1 MSDTFRNSRAG
12 GRSRQSSAADRIMA
26 VQNARNKGTGARRGG
41 SGRRRGRGRGRG
53 QGPDMAKIVLI
64 AIGVVIFLICVA
76 VGLQSCA
83 RSGRQDAGSETS
95 TEETTT
101 EPETEIEAEITV
113 NGIQIHGLTKSEAM
127 EKVLADMGW
136 KMKVT
141 FGDSTEELPNLM
153 EANVDAVIEEALAK
167 KESGDYTVQTDG
179 LDDAV
184 QVEVKALA
192 AKWDVEPKNGSIASY
207 DKSTEKF
214 TFAGAQTGKKIDQ
227 EKLASDIT
235 AAMKAG
241 EYDKTITATANE
253 VQPEITEAQARD
265 NFKKIGTYTTTT
277 TTNKDRNEN
286 IRLACAAINGTILQP
301 GGEFSFNKMTGNRTT
316 EKGYKPAGA
325 YSNGVVVQEP
335 GGGVCQVS
343 STMYR
348 VAFQS
353 GMQITYRRSH
363 TFEPNYVTPGQDAA
377 ISWDIPDFRFINTS
391 KAAIGIR
398 ANYSNRKMTVSFYG
412 VPVLEEGITW
422 SLESEKTDEL
432 PPPEPTYVEDP
443 TLDPGTEVTQKA
455 GTNGSRWIT
464 YKIVSKNGT
473 VVEKTEDHAK
483 TYKGHAAVIRRN
495 TGSVKVAASE
505 TTVAESTSAAI
516 DGMPDGYVPG
526 ESVAPE
532 SSAAATTAAST
543 SGSETKSTHSET
555 KSTQSETTAASTTA
569 AATTAATEAA
579 TTAAPTTAASTTA
592 AAPNGPGDEATATP
606 STEAIGNIAGF
617 PGDGN

>member
-1 MSDTFRNSRAG
+1 MIG
-12 GRSRQSSAADRIMA
+12 GAI
-26 VQNARNKGTGARRGG
+26 
-41 SGRRRGRGRGRG
+41 
-53 QGPDMAKIVLI
+53 ICLI
-64 AIGVVIFLICVA
+64 LIIGVIRLISGLFGHGKEKTTDTVA
-76 VGLQSCA
+76 
-83 RSGRQDAGSETS
+83 EES
-95 TEETTT
+95 TFQASD
-101 EPETEIEAEITV
+101 ISV
-113 NGIQIHGLTKSEAM
+113 NGISLKGMTKSEA
-127 EKVLADMGW
+127 KAAI
-136 KMKVT
+136 
-141 FGDSTEELPNLM
+141 
-153 EANVDAVIEEALAK
+153 EAKFPWNVKISYNGESVDADNMIDTELDAFLDGISADKNGGE
-167 KESGDYTVQTDG
+167 YTFS
-179 LDDAV
+179 
-184 QVEVKALA
+184 VEDSEDLQSAA
-192 AKWDVEPKNGSIASY
+192 AKWDVKAKNSSISEYDAAS
-207 DKSTEKF
+207 DKFLF
-214 TFAGAQTGKKIDQ
+214 TDGTPGKAVDQ
-227 EKLASDIT
+227 EKLAADLVEAVTSRNYDAVIQAEVNET
-235 AAMKAG
+235 APELSEADAR
-241 EYDKTITATANE
+241 EQYQRLSTFTTETTANE
-253 VQPEITEAQARD
+253 KRNTNVKLAAQ
-265 NFKKIGTYTTTT
+265 
-277 TTNKDRNEN
+277 
-286 IRLACAAINGTILQP
+286 AINGTIVQP
-301 GGEFSFNKMTGNRTT
+301 GEEFSFNKVVGPRTA
-316 EKGYKPAGA
+316 EKGYQEAAA
-325 YSNGVVVQEP
+325 YSGGEVVQEP

-412 VPVLEEGITW
+412 VPVLEKGITW

-455 GTNGSRWIT
+455 ATNGSRWIT

-543 SGSETKSTHSET
+543 SGSETKSS
-555 KSTQSETTAASTTA
+555 QSETTAASTTA

-592 AAPNGPGDEATATP
+592 AAPNGPGDETTATP

>member
-1 MSDTFRNSRAG
+1 MNRERDQRGSRG
-12 GRSRQSSAADRIMA
+12 PRDQRDPRTQRDQRDEYRQHSPAWIRAQRRKRKQILRRRIMI
-26 VQNARNKGTGARRGG
+26 GGA
-41 SGRRRGRGRGRG
+41 
-53 QGPDMAKIVLI
+53 IICLI
-64 AIGVVIFLICVA
+64 LIIGVIRLISGLFGHGKEKTTDTVA
-76 VGLQSCA
+76 
-83 RSGRQDAGSETS
+83 EES
-95 TEETTT
+95 TFQASD
-101 EPETEIEAEITV
+101 ISV
-113 NGIQIHGLTKSEAM
+113 NGISLKGMTKSEA
-127 EKVLADMGW
+127 KAAI
-136 KMKVT
+136 
-141 FGDSTEELPNLM
+141 
-153 EANVDAVIEEALAK
+153 EAKFPWNVKISYNGESVDADNMIDTELDAFLDGISADKNGGEYTFSVEDSEDLQSAAAK
-167 KESGDYTVQTDG
+167 AAA
-179 LDDAV
+179 DAA
-184 QVEVKALA
+184 E
-192 AKWDVEPKNGSIASY
+192 KWDVKAKNSSISEYDAAS
-207 DKSTEKF
+207 DKFLF
-214 TFAGAQTGKKIDQ
+214 TDGTPGKAVDQ
-227 EKLASDIT
+227 EKLASDLVAAVTSGNYDAVIQAEVNET
-235 AAMKAG
+235 APELSEADAR
-241 EYDKTITATANE
+241 EQYQRLSTFTTETTANE
-253 VQPEITEAQARD
+253 KRNTNVKLAAQ
-265 NFKKIGTYTTTT
+265 
-277 TTNKDRNEN
+277 
-286 IRLACAAINGTILQP
+286 AINGTIVQP
-301 GGEFSFNKMTGNRTT
+301 GEEFSFNKVVGPRTA
-316 EKGYKPAGA
+316 EKGYQEAAA
-325 YSNGVVVQEP
+325 YSGGEVVQEP

-412 VPVLEEGITW
+412 VPVLEDGITW

-455 GTNGSRWIT
+455 ATNGSRWVT

-495 TGSVKVAASE
+495 TGTVKVSPDE
-505 TTVAESTSAAI
+505 TTAVVSTSAAAV

-532 SSAAATTAAST
+532 SSAAATTAAPT

-555 KSTQSETTAASTTA
+555 KSSQSETTAASTTA

-579 TTAAPTTAASTTA
+579 TTAAPTTAASTTT
-592 AAPNGPGDEATATP
+592 AAPNGPGEETTATP

>member
-1 MSDTFRNSRAG
+1 MIGGAIICLIRLISGLFGHGKEKTTDTAAEESTFQASDIS
-12 GRSRQSSAADRIMA
+12 
-26 VQNARNKGTGARRGG
+26 
-41 SGRRRGRGRGRG
+41 
-53 QGPDMAKIVLI
+53 
-64 AIGVVIFLICVA
+64 
-76 VGLQSCA
+76 
-83 RSGRQDAGSETS
+83 
-95 TEETTT
+95 
-101 EPETEIEAEITV
+101 V
-113 NGIQIHGLTKSEAM
+113 NGISLKGMTKSEA
-127 EKVLADMGW
+127 KAAI
-136 KMKVT
+136 
-141 FGDSTEELPNLM
+141 
-153 EANVDAVIEEALAK
+153 EAKFPWNVKISYNGESVDADNMIDTELDAFLDGISADKNGGEYTFSVEDSEDLQSAAAK
-167 KESGDYTVQTDG
+167 AAA
-179 LDDAV
+179 DA
-184 QVEVKALA
+184 A
-192 AKWDVEPKNGSIASY
+192 AKWDVKAKNSSISEYDAAS
-207 DKSTEKF
+207 DKFLF
-214 TFAGAQTGKKIDQ
+214 TDGTPGKAVDQ
-227 EKLASDIT
+227 EKLAADLVEAVTSGNYDAVIQAEVNET
-235 AAMKAG
+235 APELSEADAR
-241 EYDKTITATANE
+241 EQYQRLSTFTTETTANE
-253 VQPEITEAQARD
+253 KRNTNVKLAAQ
-265 NFKKIGTYTTTT
+265 
-277 TTNKDRNEN
+277 
-286 IRLACAAINGTILQP
+286 AINGTIVQP
-301 GGEFSFNKMTGNRTT
+301 GEEFSFNKVVGPRTA
-316 EKGYKPAGA
+316 EKGYQEAAA
-325 YSNGVVVQEP
+325 YSGGEVVQEP

-555 KSTQSETTAASTTA
+555 KSSQSETTAASTTA

-592 AAPNGPGDEATATP
+592 AAPNGPGDETTATP
-606 STEAIGNIAGF
+606 SAEAIGNIAGF

>member
-1 MSDTFRNSRAG
+1 MEKRNTNRQREHRDEYRQHSPAWIRAQ
-12 GRSRQSSAADRIMA
+12 RRKRKLIMRRRIMIGSA
-26 VQNARNKGTGARRGG
+26 V
-41 SGRRRGRGRGRG
+41 
-53 QGPDMAKIVLI
+53 ICVVLI
-64 AIGVVIFLICVA
+64 AGVIRIF
-76 VGLQSCA
+76 
-83 RSGRQDAGSETS
+83 SGGKSHGK
-95 TEETTT
+95 
-101 EPETEIEAEITV
+101 ETEASAIEESTFQASDISV
-113 NGIQIHGLTKSEAM
+113 NGISLKGMTKSEA
-127 EKVLADMGW
+127 KAAI
-136 KMKVT
+136 
-141 FGDSTEELPNLM
+141 
-153 EANVDAVIEEALAK
+153 EAKFPWNVKISYNGESVDADNMIDTELDAFLDGISADKNGGEYTFSVEDSEDLQSAAAK
-167 KESGDYTVQTDG
+167 AAA
-179 LDDAV
+179 DA
-184 QVEVKALA
+184 A
-192 AKWDVEPKNGSIASY
+192 AKWDVKAKNSSISEYDAAS
-207 DKSTEKF
+207 DKFLF
-214 TFAGAQTGKKIDQ
+214 TDGTPGKAVDQ
-227 EKLASDIT
+227 EKLAADLVEAVTSGNYDAVIQAEVNET
-235 AAMKAG
+235 APELSEADAR
-241 EYDKTITATANE
+241 EQYQRLSTFTTETTANE
-253 VQPEITEAQARD
+253 KRNTNVKLAAQ
-265 NFKKIGTYTTTT
+265 
-277 TTNKDRNEN
+277 
-286 IRLACAAINGTILQP
+286 AINGTIVQP
-301 GGEFSFNKMTGNRTT
+301 GEEFSFNKVVGPRTA
-316 EKGYKPAGA
+316 EKGYQEAAA
-325 YSNGVVVQEP
+325 YSGGEVVQEP

-532 SSAAATTAAST
+532 SSAAATTAAPT

-555 KSTQSETTAASTTA
+555 KSSQSETTAASTTA

-592 AAPNGPGDEATATP
+592 AAPNGPGDETTATP

>member
-1 MSDTFRNSRAG
+1 MNRERDQRGSRG
-12 GRSRQSSAADRIMA
+12 PRDQRDPRTQRDQRDEYRQHSPAWIRAQRRKRKQILRRRIMI
-26 VQNARNKGTGARRGG
+26 GGA
-41 SGRRRGRGRGRG
+41 
-53 QGPDMAKIVLI
+53 IICLI
-64 AIGVVIFLICVA
+64 LIIGVIRLISGLFGHGKEKTTDTVA
-76 VGLQSCA
+76 
-83 RSGRQDAGSETS
+83 EES
-95 TEETTT
+95 TFQASD
-101 EPETEIEAEITV
+101 ISV
-113 NGIQIHGLTKSEAM
+113 NGISLKGMTKSEA
-127 EKVLADMGW
+127 KAAI
-136 KMKVT
+136 
-141 FGDSTEELPNLM
+141 
-153 EANVDAVIEEALAK
+153 EAKFPWNVKISYNGESVDADNMIDTELDAFLDGISADKNGGE
-167 KESGDYTVQTDG
+167 YTFS
-179 LDDAV
+179 
-184 QVEVKALA
+184 VEDSEDLQSAA
-192 AKWDVEPKNGSIASY
+192 AKWDVKAKNSSISEYDAAS
-207 DKSTEKF
+207 DKFLF
-214 TFAGAQTGKKIDQ
+214 TDGTPGKAVDQ
-227 EKLASDIT
+227 EKLAADLVEAVTSRNYDAVIQAEVNET
-235 AAMKAG
+235 APELSEADAR
-241 EYDKTITATANE
+241 EQYQRLSTFTTETTANE
-253 VQPEITEAQARD
+253 KRNTNVKLAAQ
-265 NFKKIGTYTTTT
+265 
-277 TTNKDRNEN
+277 
-286 IRLACAAINGTILQP
+286 AINGTIVQP
-301 GGEFSFNKMTGNRTT
+301 GEEFSFNKVVGPRTA
-316 EKGYKPAGA
+316 EKGYQEAAA
-325 YSNGVVVQEP
+325 YSGGEVVQEP

-412 VPVLEEGITW
+412 VPVLEKGITW

-455 GTNGSRWIT
+455 ATNGSRWIT

-543 SGSETKSTHSET
+543 SGSETKSS
-555 KSTQSETTAASTTA
+555 QSETTAASTTA

-592 AAPNGPGDEATATP
+592 AAPNGPGDETTATP